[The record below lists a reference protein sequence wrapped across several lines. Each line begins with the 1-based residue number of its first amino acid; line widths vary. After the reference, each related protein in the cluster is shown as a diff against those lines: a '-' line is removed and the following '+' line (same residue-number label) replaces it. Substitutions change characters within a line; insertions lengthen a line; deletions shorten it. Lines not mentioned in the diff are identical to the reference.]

1 MYLNIILIILLIA
14 VLSWLEVQILI
25 DRGRYARFVQFD
37 FTAGVYIRF
46 GGRNSP
52 TRYKDL

>member
-14 VLSWLEVQILI
+14 VLSWLEVKLLI
-25 DRGRYARFVQFD
+25 NRGRYAPFVQFD

-46 GGRNSP
+46 GGRDRP
-52 TRYKDL
+52 KRYKDL